1 MDKIKYIKNTATLN
15 NEKAELKDFDEKVL
29 KEVLSFHKTLPSYK
43 PTPLVNLTNLANHLN
58 IKNIYLKDESKRF
71 SLNAFKVLGVSYAMG
86 KLIAKKLNM
95 QISDLP
101 YEKMISDEI
110 KQKLGEVTFITATD
124 GNHGRGVAWVANKLK
139 QKAIILMPK
148 GSSQERFENIKNEG
162 AKVSIEELGYD
173 DCVRKA
179 DELSKKHGYIM
190 VQDTAW
196 QGYEEI
202 PLWIMQGYCTIL
214 NEAFGEISSTNLPN
228 PTHIFLQAGVGSFAG
243 AMEAFVANHFKDKK
257 PTTIICEPKG
267 ADCIYRSFVQNNGLP
282 YNITGELNT
291 IMAGLSCGEPNT
303 LSYEILRDYSDFS
316 ISCDDE
322 ISAYGMRVLSSP
334 VGNDLRV
341 VSGES
346 GAVGLGL
353 LVAILKNKQKY
364 ANLVKDLKINENS
377 VVLLISTEGDTDTL
391 SYENI
396 VWNGAYGL
404 IHKG

>member
-1 MDKIKYIKNTATLN
+1 MNKIKYVKNEMSLN
-15 NEKAELKDFDEKVL
+15 KEKVSL
-29 KEVLSFHKTLPSYK
+29 QDFEARTLDEVLKFHKTLPDYK
-43 PTPLVNLTNLANHLN
+43 QTPLVNLQSLASNLN

-71 SLNAFKVLGVSYAMG
+71 GLNAFKVLGVSYAMG

-95 QISDLP
+95 QISDLS

-110 KQKLGEVTFITATD
+110 KKKLGDVTFITATD

-148 GSSQERFENIKNEG
+148 GSSKERFENIKSEG
-162 AKVSIEELGYD
+162 ANVTIEELGYD

-214 NEAFGEISSTNLPN
+214 NEVFSEISSKNLAK

-243 AMEAFVANHFKDKK
+243 AMEGFVAEYFKDKK

-267 ADCIYRSFVQNNGLP
+267 ADCIYRSFVQNDGLP
-282 YNITGELNT
+282 YNIKGELNT

-303 LSYEILRDYSDFS
+303 LSYKILRDYSNFS
-316 ISCDDE
+316 VSCDDE

-334 VGNDLRV
+334 LGDDLRV
-341 VSGES
+341 ISGES

-364 ANLVKDLKINENS
+364 ANLIKDLQISENS
-377 VVLLISTEGDTDTL
+377 VVLLISTEGDTDTI

-396 VWNGAYGL
+396 IWNGAYGL
-404 IHKG
+404 NP